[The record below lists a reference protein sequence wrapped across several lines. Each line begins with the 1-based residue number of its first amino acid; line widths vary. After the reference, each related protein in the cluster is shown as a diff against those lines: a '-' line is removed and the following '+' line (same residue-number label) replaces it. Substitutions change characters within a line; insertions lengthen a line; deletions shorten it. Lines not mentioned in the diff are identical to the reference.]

1 MNKLLLIANYQSG
14 IGGINAQVDLLQ
26 YYLRKE
32 GWLVNIFS
40 TKGHPCLRLYRM
52 LQLICCAR
60 HYNVLHI
67 HACSYWGMLPA
78 VIGIIAGKLWKKR
91 IIITYHGGEAA
102 IFFATHE
109 RFVKY
114 WLGKADQVIVLSVFL
129 KDIFSQYNILCEVI
143 PNIVVLQS
151 QVRRRIQIAPRF
163 VSIRHLEPL
172 YDIPCILKAY
182 KHVQTYYP
190 DATLD
195 ILGQGSLREQLEEY
209 VKKDSISGVR
219 FIGQVSNQQIY
230 EYLANA
236 DIMVSAAKTDNMP
249 VSLLE
254 AMNAGLLVIAG
265 KVGGVPYMIE
275 DGKTGLLFKS
285 EDSADLANKILW
297 ALANTEKTQAIVD
310 NAQTEVKKYVW
321 ENIKEKLIKIY
332 E

>member
-40 TKGHPCLRLYRM
+40 TKGHPFLRLYRM

-143 PNIVVLQS
+143 PNIVVLQP
-151 QVRRRIQIAPRF
+151 QVRRKIQIAPRF

-285 EDSADLANKILW
+285 GDSADLANKILW
-297 ALANTEKTQAIVD
+297 ALANTEKTQAIVN
-310 NAQTEVKKYVW
+310 NAQIEVKKYVW